1 MRSIDLKS
9 SVAFWE
15 EQEKVNKLLVPRVVK
30 IGNELNVL
38 KDQFSQTIHQ
48 VNALEKQLQSKP
60 FIHPS
65 SLTKTGKSTYSVDSE
80 SIIQLL
86 DNLGTSFSE
95 LKNKLKEEMTQ
106 SYAELEE
113 KQDSFTRSVELS
125 IEALRKQ
132 HITFEKHI
140 NNQVSDFKAEFDG
153 YKITQDRIHKGHKD
167 HLDKNTLNITSN
179 KRQVNW
185 VDKQVNVLKEDV
197 KTAEDA
203 FNQSLS
209 TINSIIKTQEDTIKS
224 QQRSIRRTQWFLGI
238 LIVGIFSY
246 WAHWVYRNL
255 DFLRDIFL

>member
-38 KDQFSQTIHQ
+38 KDQFSQTINQ

-60 FIHPS
+60 FIQPS
-65 SLTKTGKSTYSVDSE
+65 SFAKTGKSTYSVDSE

-125 IEALRKQ
+125 IESLRK
-132 HITFEKHI
+132 HHTSFEKHI
-140 NNQVSDFKAEFDG
+140 NTQVSDFEAKFDS
-153 YKITQDRIHKGHKD
+153 YKSTQDRIHKGHKD
-167 HLDKNTLNITSN
+167 HLDKNTLSITNN
-179 KRQVNW
+179 KRQINW
-185 VDKQVNVLKEDV
+185 VEKQVNVLKEDV

-203 FNQSLS
+203 FNQSLNS
-209 TINSIIKTQEDTIKS
+209 INSVIKNQEETIKS

-238 LIVGIFSY
+238 MVGCIISY
-246 WAHWVYRNL
+246 LAHWAYRNF
-255 DFLRDIFL
+255 DFIRDIFL